1 MAVAELLDQKGLP
14 AHLLA
19 ERSVLGAILL
29 DHVAFHYAAEILSA
43 QDFHLDSHARV
54 FSAMTALSQTN
65 RAIDFIT
72 LGDQLERSGQLEAV
86 GGHAFLFALTE
97 GLPRSVNVEH
107 YARIVKD
114 RSLLRQLIGAAQAI
128 SEMALAGS
136 EESAEVLDQAEK
148 LIFEI
153 ATERVRE
160 GLTGVSE
167 IAGPLIRKLDEMHG
181 NNIPGLATGYS
192 DFDAMTAGLQPAELI
207 VLAARPSMG
216 KTAFAMNIA
225 ENVAMK
231 DGKTVAI
238 FSLEM
243 ANVQLVLRLLCSVA
257 SVDNHRLR
265 MGRLDARTVRSLTEA
280 MGQLAQAPI
289 FIDDSSGI
297 DLLTL
302 RSKCRRLKAE
312 RGALDLV
319 IIDYLQLMTAG
330 KGPGGR
336 AENRNQEISH
346 LSRGLKA
353 LAKELNVPVIAL
365 SQLSRAPEQR
375 PGKSRE
381 PLLSDLRESG
391 SIEQDADLVAF
402 IYREEMYNKDLD
414 ESEKGKAEII
424 IAKQRNGPTGR
435 IRMAFRRQFTRFE
448 TLSETEMPPGMDSA

>member
-1 MAVAELLDQKGLP
+1 MAVAELLDRKGLP

-29 DHVAFHYAAEILSA
+29 DQVAFHYAAAILHPA
-43 QDFHLDSHARV
+43 DFHLDSHGRIFA
-54 FSAMTALSQTN
+54 AMGELAQAN

-72 LGDQLERSGQLEAV
+72 VGEALERSGHLETV

-136 EESAEVLDQAEK
+136 EESAVVLDQAEK
-148 LIFEI
+148 MIFEI
-153 ATERVRE
+153 ATARVR
-160 GLTGVSE
+160 GDLIGVGDL
-167 IAGPLIRKLDEMHG
+167 APKLLKKLEDMQG
-181 NNIPGLATGYS
+181 SAIPGLPTGYS
-192 DFDAMTAGLQPAELI
+192 DFDNMTAGLQPAELI

-225 ENVAMK
+225 ENVALRQ
-231 DGKTVAI
+231 GKTVAL

-243 ANVQLVLRLLCSVA
+243 ANLQLILRLLCSVA
-257 SVDNHRLR
+257 RVDNHHLR
-265 MGRLDARTVRSLTEA
+265 MGHMDKATRKTLASA
-280 MGQLAQAPI
+280 MGQLANAPI
-289 FIDDSSGI
+289 FIDDTSGI

-312 RGALDLV
+312 RGALDLI
-319 IIDYLQLMTAG
+319 IIDYLQLMSST
-330 KGPGGR
+330 GR
-336 AENRNQEISH
+336 AENRNLEISQI
-346 LSRGLKA
+346 SRGLKA
-353 LAKELNVPVIAL
+353 LAKELEVPVIAL

-402 IYREEMYNKDLD
+402 IYREEMYNRDL
-414 ESEKGKAEII
+414 EENERGKAEII

-435 IRMAFRRQFTRFE
+435 IRLAFLRQYTRFE
-448 TLSETEMPPGMDSA
+448 TMIEDGPEDAPA

>member
-1 MAVAELLDQKGLP
+1 MAVAELVDQKGLP

-19 ERSVLGAILL
+19 ERSVLGAVLL
-29 DHVAFHYAAEILSA
+29 DHVAFHYAAEILA
-43 QDFHLDSHARV
+43 AEDFHLDSHARV
-54 FSAMTALSQTN
+54 FAAMSELAQAN

-72 LGDQLERSGQLEAV
+72 LGDALERRGQLEAV

-114 RSLLRQLIGAAQAI
+114 RSLLRQLVGAAQAI
-128 SEMALAGS
+128 GEMALAGG
-136 EESAEVLDQAEK
+136 EDSATVLDRAEK
-148 LIFEI
+148 LIFDI
-153 ATERVRE
+153 ASERVRE

-167 IAGPLIRKLDEMHG
+167 LAPPLLRKLEEMQGHA
-181 NNIPGLATGYS
+181 IPGLATGYS
-192 DFDAMTAGLQPAELI
+192 DFDAITAGLQPSELI
-207 VLAARPSMG
+207 ILAARPSMG

-225 ENVAMK
+225 ENVALRE
-231 DGKTVAI
+231 GKTVAI

-243 ANVQLVLRLLCSVA
+243 SKVQLVLRLLCSVA
-257 SVDNHRLR
+257 RVDNHHLR
-265 MGRLDARTVRSLTEA
+265 MGRLDKTTRSTLTQA
-280 MGQLAQAPI
+280 MGQLAPAPL
-289 FIDDSSGI
+289 FIDDTSGI

-319 IIDYLQLMTAG
+319 IIDYLQLMSTNQ
-330 KGPGGR
+330 R
-336 AENRNQEISH
+336 VENRNLEISQ

-353 LAKELNVPVIAL
+353 LAKELQVPVIAL

-414 ESEKGKAEII
+414 EHEKGKADII

-435 IRMAFRRQFTRFE
+435 IHMAFLRQFTRFE
-448 TLSETEMPPGMDSA
+448 TLSELEPGDAPAGM